1 MTSSDIRAEFQNYR
15 RAGLNG
21 DDMAATHLEMRF
33 GDGLAR
39 FVRRVVRTGRGTG
52 SLAEF
57 ILHEAS
63 LVREQ
68 LGLERDELVSEL
80 ISRLCSVIT
89 GQGIAGRVDTVSV
102 AERQTVFAS

>member
-1 MTSSDIRAEFQNYR
+1 MTSFDIRTEFENYR
-15 RAGLNG
+15 KAGLNG
-21 DDMAATHLEMRF
+21 DDMAATHLESQF
-33 GDGLAR
+33 GEGLAR

-57 ILHEAS
+57 ILNEAR

-80 ISRLCSVIT
+80 TSRLCSVTT

-102 AERQTVFAS
+102 ADRQTVFAS

>member
-1 MTSSDIRAEFQNYR
+1 MTSSDIRAEFEGFRN
-15 RAGLNG
+15 AGLNG
-21 DDMAATHLEMRF
+21 DDMAATHLESRF
-33 GDGLAR
+33 GEGLTR

-57 ILHEAS
+57 VLNEARI
-63 LVREQ
+63 VREQ

-80 ISRLCSVIT
+80 ISRICAVIT

-102 AERQTVFAS
+102 ADRQTVYAS

>member
-1 MTSSDIRAEFQNYR
+1 MTSSDIQTEFENYR
-15 RAGLNG
+15 KASLNG
-21 DDMAATHLEMRF
+21 DDMAATQLESRF
-33 GDGLAR
+33 GEGLAR

-57 ILHEAS
+57 VLHEADI
-63 LVREQ
+63 VREQ
-68 LGLERDELVSEL
+68 LGLERDELVTEL

-102 AERQTVFAS
+102 ADRQTVFAS